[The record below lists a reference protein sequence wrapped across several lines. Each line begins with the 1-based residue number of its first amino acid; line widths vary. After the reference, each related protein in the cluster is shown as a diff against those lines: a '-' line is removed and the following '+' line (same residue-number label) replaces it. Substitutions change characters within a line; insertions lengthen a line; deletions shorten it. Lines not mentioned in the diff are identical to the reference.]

1 MRRLLVQMQDSR
13 DDVFLSESLLQPA
26 AGILGPSI
34 QLPGLPDALH
44 IFGASGEH
52 DTQGPHLVLSDL
64 AFQSGIVQPVLD
76 RFRAVGHSLGELYQ
90 FFIEVGKCCY
100 DIGGCY
106 SPLDVSRHGGVRT
119 GRFFDMQ
126 YNIAHNGSSFR

>member
-1 MRRLLVQMQDSR
+1 MRRLLVQMQDGR

-52 DTQGPHLVLSDL
+52 DTQGTHLVLSDL
-64 AFQSGIVQPVLD
+64 AFQSCIVQSVLN
-76 RFRAVGHSLGELYQ
+76 RFGAVGNSFGEFYQ
-90 FFIEVGKCCY
+90 FFIEVGKCRY
-100 DIGGCY
+100 DVGGCY
-106 SPLDVSRHGGVRT
+106 SPLDVSRHGGVRS
-119 GRFFDMQ
+119 GRLFDMQ
-126 YNIAHNGSSFR
+126 YDIAHSGMV

>member
-1 MRRLLVQMQDSR
+1 MRRLLVQMQEGR

-34 QLPGLPDALH
+34 QLSGLPDTLH

-64 AFQSGIVQPVLD
+64 ALQPGIVQSVLD
-76 RFRAVGHSLGELYQ
+76 RFCAVGNSFGKLY
-90 FFIEVGKCCY
+90 
-100 DIGGCY
+100 
-106 SPLDVSRHGGVRT
+106 
-119 GRFFDMQ
+119 
-126 YNIAHNGSSFR
+126 